1 MKQLTF
7 SFLCLLLGSVL
18 VCTSFVMAA
27 EPAEAGQNIHPEEN
41 DVQEAILAPVEPLET
56 STLILPLPEET
67 KPPEPAWVTVT
78 ATAYCPCEKCCGVW
92 AENRPNG
99 IVYTA
104 SGAIAQEGVTI
115 AADWDVYPP
124 GTVLQVEGLGEYI
137 VQDRGGAIK
146 GLKIDVYFEDHD
158 DALQFGRQEVRI
170 RVVKAVTE

>member
-1 MKQLTF
+1 MNKLKRFKIGLFTIT
-7 SFLCLLLGSVL
+7 LGMVL
-18 VCTSFVMAA
+18 VGASFALADDKAVA
-27 EPAEAGQNIHPEEN
+27 EGI
-41 DVQEAILAPVEPLET
+41 I
-56 STLILPLPEET
+56 LPEELNET
-67 KPPEPAWVTVT
+67 AAILTSSVAIAENEPTTQPEEWIDAV

-170 RVVKAVTE
+170 RVVKEVER

>member
-1 MKQLTF
+1 M
-7 SFLCLLLGSVL
+7 
-18 VCTSFVMAA
+18 
-27 EPAEAGQNIHPEEN
+27 
-41 DVQEAILAPVEPLET
+41 
-56 STLILPLPEET
+56 
-67 KPPEPAWVTVT
+67 
-78 ATAYCPCEKCCGVW
+78 W
-92 AENRPNG
+92 AKNRPNG

-170 RVVKAVTE
+170 KVISEIER

>member
-1 MKQLTF
+1 MKQLTI

-27 EPAEAGQNIHPEEN
+27 EPAAAEEN
-41 DVQEAILAPVEPLET
+41 PQGEIKDAQTAILAPQDT
-56 STLILPLPEET
+56 SEASTPILPLPEET
-67 KPPEPAWVTVT
+67 DAPDEARTTVT

-115 AADWDVYPP
+115 AADWDIYPP
-124 GTVLQVEGLGEYI
+124 GTVLYIEGLGEYT

-146 GLKIDVYFEDHD
+146 GQKIDVYFEDHN

-170 RVVKAVTE
+170 KVISETER

>member
-18 VCTSFVMAA
+18 ICTSFVMAA
-27 EPAEAGQNIHPEEN
+27 EPAAAEGIVQKETKGA
-41 DVQEAILAPVEPLET
+41 QEAILAPVEPLET

-124 GTVLQVEGLGEYI
+124 GTVLYIEGLGEYT

-146 GLKIDVYFEDHD
+146 GQKIDVYFESHE
-158 DALQFGRQEVRI
+158 DALQFGRQELRI
-170 RVVKAVTE
+170 QVVKAVTE

>member
-1 MKQLTF
+1 MLWRVGRK
-7 SFLCLLLGSVL
+7 
-18 VCTSFVMAA
+18 
-27 EPAEAGQNIHPEEN
+27 PA
-41 DVQEAILAPVEPLET
+41 
-56 STLILPLPEET
+56 
-67 KPPEPAWVTVT
+67 
-78 ATAYCPCEKCCGVW
+78 
-92 AENRPNG
+92 NG

-170 RVVKAVTE
+170 KVISEIER

>member
-7 SFLCLLLGSVL
+7 NFLCLLLGSVL

-27 EPAEAGQNIHPEEN
+27 EPAAAEGIVQEETKGA
-41 DVQEAILAPVEPLET
+41 QEAILAPLAT
-56 STLILPLPEET
+56 SKPSATILPPPDPEE
-67 KPPEPAWVTVT
+67 AWTTVT

-115 AADWDVYPP
+115 AAHWDVYPP

-146 GLKIDVYFEDHD
+146 GLKIDVYFEDHA

-170 RVVKAVTE
+170 RVVKEAER

>member
-27 EPAEAGQNIHPEEN
+27 GPAAAEGI
-41 DVQEAILAPVEPLET
+41 VQ
-56 STLILPLPEET
+56 EET
-67 KPPEPAWVTVT
+67 KPPEEAWTTVT

-137 VQDRGGAIK
+137 VQDRGAATK
-146 GLKIDVYFEDHD
+146 GLKFNVYFEDHD

-170 RVVKAVTE
+170 RVVKEVER